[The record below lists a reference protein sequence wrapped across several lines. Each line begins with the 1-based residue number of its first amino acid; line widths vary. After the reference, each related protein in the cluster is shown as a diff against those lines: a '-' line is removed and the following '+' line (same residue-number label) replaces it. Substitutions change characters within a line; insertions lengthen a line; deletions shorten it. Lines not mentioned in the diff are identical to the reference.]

1 MKKEKQEKN
10 LKNDLSGLKWF
21 ITIFITTFILSI
33 LFSFISTT
41 AINGLNLIPAIIVLI
56 LVVVVRNYI

>member
-10 LKNDLSGLKWF
+10 VKNDSSELRWF

-41 AINGLNLIPAIIVLI
+41 AINRLNLIPAIIVLI
-56 LVVVVRNYI
+56 VVVFIRNFI

>member
-10 LKNDLSGLKWF
+10 LKNDSSGLKWF

-33 LFSFISTT
+33 LFSFISTS
-41 AINGLNLIPAIIVLI
+41 AINDLSLIPAIIVLI
-56 LVVVVRNYI
+56 VVVFVRNFI